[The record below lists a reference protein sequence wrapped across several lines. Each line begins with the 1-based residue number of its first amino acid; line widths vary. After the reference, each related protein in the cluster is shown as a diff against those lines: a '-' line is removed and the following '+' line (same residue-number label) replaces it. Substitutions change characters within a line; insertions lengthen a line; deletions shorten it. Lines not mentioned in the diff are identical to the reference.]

1 VGGRL
6 TFARNLQAEKKF
18 EQAASGWASER
29 LTVYEEERHRDAAR
43 WRRGHHDDHDALRPA
58 SVRHDR
64 MCAVL
69 HHPLDRR
76 RCRRPGTGSPRL
88 LSPA

>member
-1 VGGRL
+1 
-6 TFARNLQAEKKF
+6 
-18 EQAASGWASER
+18 
-29 LTVYEEERHRDAAR
+29 
-43 WRRGHHDDHDALRPA
+43 
-58 SVRHDR
+58 